1 MAEMLHK
8 MTKYNKNEKVLIKN
22 VKVLMDLMNK
32 ALEKL
37 NILVKNKPAEN
48 NNADAGKERINKI
61 FKKKKVGRP
70 RGSFKEKQS
79 QYLKMLNEDRVKQP
93 KSQTLE
99 FYKIK
104 RDSEV
109 YKLMD

>member
-1 MAEMLHK
+1 MAEMLNK
-8 MTKYNKNEKVLIKN
+8 ITKYNKN
-22 VKVLMDLMNK
+22 VKVLMDLINK

-37 NILVKNKPAEN
+37 DILVKNKPAEN
-48 NNADAGKERINKI
+48 NDADTKKKRINKI
-61 FKKKKVGRP
+61 FQKKQVGRP

-79 QYLKMLNEDRVKQP
+79 QYLKMLNEGRVKQP

-99 FYKIK
+99 FYKIE
-104 RDSEV
+104 RDGEV